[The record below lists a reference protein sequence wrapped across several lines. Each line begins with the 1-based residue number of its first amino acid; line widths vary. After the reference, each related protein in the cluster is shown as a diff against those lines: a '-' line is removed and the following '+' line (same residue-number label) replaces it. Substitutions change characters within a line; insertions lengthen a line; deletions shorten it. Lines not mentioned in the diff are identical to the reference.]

1 MKTKLIVNTAN
12 DELILSL
19 YHKGKVFYKVNNAK
33 MHHNETMLPLI
44 DELLSENSLTVK
56 DVQEFGVVIGPGSF
70 TGVRV
75 GIATIKAF
83 RDALNATAKGINN
96 LDLLF
101 KLASKQNSDID
112 TVAILG
118 SFNSYFVGKLINGVV
133 YKYSRNLT
141 KEELVE
147 ISGNKPIGMY
157 KADENLNCFVVDFD
171 ANVLLECYEESV
183 DETLVPVY
191 YQLSQAESE
200 KLKRGEIKIDEAT
213 IQDLEEIQ
221 ELEKQSILNNP
232 LNEEDIK
239 TALTNELY
247 KTFKITHNNDF
258 AGFIITQITDEV
270 NIVSVAIKKEFRNLG
285 LATLL
290 IEYVEKFT
298 KEKGLSAVS
307 LEVSDKNITA
317 YLLYKKLGF
326 IQRRVRKKYYA
337 DGADAIEMI
346 KELK

>member
-19 YHKGKVFYKVNNAK
+19 YNKGKVFYKVNNAK

-70 TGVRV
+70 SGVRV

-83 RDALNATAKGINN
+83 RDAMNAKAKSINN

-101 KLASKQNSDID
+101 KLASKQNPNID

-118 SFNSYFVGKLINGVV
+118 SFNSYFVAKLINGVV
-133 YKYSRNLT
+133 YKYPRNLT
-141 KEELVE
+141 IEELIE
-147 ISGNKPIGMY
+147 ISENKQIGMY
-157 KADENLNCFVVDFD
+157 KQDDNLNCYVVNFD
-171 ANVLLECYEESV
+171 ADVLLECYEESE
-183 DETLVPVY
+183 DETLIPVY

-200 KLKRGEIKIDEAT
+200 KLKRGEIKIEFAT
-213 IQDLEEIQ
+213 EENLTDIVK
-221 ELEKQSILNNP
+221 LEKESILNNP
-232 LNEEDIK
+232 LSEEDVK
-239 TALTNELY
+239 TALNSELY
-247 KTFKITHNNDF
+247 KTFKITHNNEF

-270 NIVSVAIKKEFRNLG
+270 NIVSVAVKKEFRNLG
-285 LATLL
+285 LATCL
-290 IEYVEKFT
+290 IKHVENFA
-298 KEKGLSAVS
+298 KEKGLNTLS

-317 YLLYKKLGF
+317 YLLYNKLGF
-326 IQRRVRKKYYA
+326 TKRRIRKKYYA
-337 DGADAIEMI
+337 DGTDAIEMF